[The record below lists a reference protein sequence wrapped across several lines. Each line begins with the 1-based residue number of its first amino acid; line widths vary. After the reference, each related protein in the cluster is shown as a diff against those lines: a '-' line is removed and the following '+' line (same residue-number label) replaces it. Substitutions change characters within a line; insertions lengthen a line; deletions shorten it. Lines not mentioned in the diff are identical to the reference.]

1 MQDNITKLS
10 PEEVEKMVTIAAKM
24 RDGLF
29 EDHPNYGAMLDSPAE
44 SLEESLEWMKTALV
58 SLHGNCSQNVTI
70 CSLLTMWVMIC
81 DCGRT

>member
-24 RDGLF
+24 RDGFF

-44 SLEESLEWMKTALV
+44 SLEESLEWMKTARRKFGKLGIDWWD
-58 SLHGNCSQNVTI
+58 L
-70 CSLLTMWVMIC
+70 
-81 DCGRT
+81 